1 MIDRRRARSR
11 RGTTIR
17 TDKGDGLADRQDK
30 NATHQRGC
38 MVVRSATMIMPR
50 TAAVIVVAVTMGVGH
65 TILVGGNFPMLEGMR
80 GMGYRQ
86 KGQAGQPKDA
96 EMAPYQ
102 HAQQNRVPRRLRQT
116 LSIQPALVREGL
128 LPSERDPNQTISTER
143 TRPSIGCADRAAAA
157 ARSLQYA
164 TIPIASSIRN
174 PRSALACTVRPST
187 CVTVPSA
194 SIRTS

>member
-17 TDKGDGLADRQDK
+17 TDNGDGLADRQDK

-38 MVVRSATMIMPR
+38 VVVRSATMIMPR
-50 TAAVIVVAVTMGVGH
+50 TIPVVVVAVIMGVGH

-96 EMAPYQ
+96 EMAP
-102 HAQQNRVPRRLRQT
+102 
-116 LSIQPALVREGL
+116 
-128 LPSERDPNQTISTER
+128 
-143 TRPSIGCADRAAAA
+143 
-157 ARSLQYA
+157 
-164 TIPIASSIRN
+164 
-174 PRSALACTVRPST
+174 
-187 CVTVPSA
+187 
-194 SIRTS
+194 